1 MIDLI
6 ANTEFSYAGKLLRQ
20 GDKFTAAA
28 RDADLLQRVK
38 RASVA
43 PVVEARAMDVQTPA
57 RLKKAGY
64 NRRDMKART

>member
-20 GDKFTAAA
+20 GDKFTATT

-38 RASVA
+38 RASLP
-43 PVVEARAMDVQTPA
+43 PVLETRTVQGEGNTKP
-57 RLKKAGY
+57 KKAGY